1 VDILDSAI
9 HSLDVRAPLKGD
21 DNFCRQVNAS
31 AEKVQ
36 EAFLETIKSAITMR
50 QANAMLGD
58 CTITQAGTFDPQN
71 VENFF
76 QQLGNALEGWTFSGV
91 LKSANEDMHRLYS
104 TFTKEADK
112 FYISVYFG
120 IQFHELPYYRVD
132 RRVIEIQKELAKIE
146 GRATSVLSE
155 MTSAADRV
163 LATELEK
170 RGYTNLGFEELF
182 AKMFDDEKLIEELNE
197 KTAVVETHFPQVG
210 VSRNKQSELLS
221 ELNDLLIKFYQT
233 SPVVIDYNK
242 LMQGEEGI
250 TNYFDIE
257 VIKKNKK
264 TKRREAFIDTIK
276 MPKEAAGML
285 SGEIG
290 AVGETLRKLGASFLC
305 Y

>member
-1 VDILDSAI
+1 M
-9 HSLDVRAPLKGD
+9 VRAPLKGED
-21 DNFCRQVNAS
+21 YFCRKVNAS

-36 EAFLETIKSAITMR
+36 EAFLEAVKSAITMS

-58 CTITQAGTFDPQN
+58 GTITQADTFDPQN
-71 VENFF
+71 VQKFF
-76 QQLGNALEGWTFSGV
+76 QQLGNALEDWTFSGV
-91 LKSANEDMHRLYS
+91 LKSTTEDMHRLYS

-112 FYISVYFG
+112 FYVSAYFG

-132 RRVIEIQKELAKIE
+132 RRVIEIQKELATIE
-146 GRATSVLSE
+146 GRATSVLRK
-155 MTSAADRV
+155 MTDAANTV

-170 RGYTNLGFEELF
+170 RGYANLGFEELF

-197 KTAVVETHFPQVG
+197 KSAVVESQFTQVG
-210 VSRNKQSELLS
+210 VARDKVSELLS
-221 ELNDLLIKFYQT
+221 ELNNLLIKFYQT
-233 SPVVIDYNK
+233 SPVLIDYNR

-264 TKRREAFIDTIK
+264 MKRREAFLDTIK
-276 MPKEAAGML
+276 MPKEAADML

-290 AVGETLRKLGASFLC
+290 ALGETLRKLQSSF
-305 Y
+305 